1 VEPGT
6 HGQRAP
12 NGRDTINGQATL
24 TPYPLPTGNAQP
36 TGTQRASTG
45 NGQAT
50 RTRCPLPVANGQR
63 ATNGQAT
70 RTNRATLGERAKS
83 QPAGGRACVVM

>member
-1 VEPGT
+1 VEPWT
-6 HGQRAP
+6 DGQRAP

-24 TPYPLPTGNAQP
+24 TLARCPLPTGNAQP
-36 TGTQRASTG
+36 TGTQRVSTG

-70 RTNRATLGERAKS
+70 RTNRQKVSQQAVKRALSCKS
-83 QPAGGRACVVM
+83 